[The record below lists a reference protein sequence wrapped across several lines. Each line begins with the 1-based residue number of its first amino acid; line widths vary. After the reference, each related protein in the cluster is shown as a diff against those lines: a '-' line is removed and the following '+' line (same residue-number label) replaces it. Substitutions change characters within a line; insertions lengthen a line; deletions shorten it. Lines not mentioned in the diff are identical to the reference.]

1 MRNVRLVWFVAVA
14 VASAALSLSGAVGA
28 STATTGNGAPS
39 GAHYDLNII
48 GVPKGKTASMTG
60 SNTHVIFVSLGTTS
74 TKATSKIL
82 LSQST
87 DGTFHVLDGNA
98 TLDGSAT
105 FSLPAPGSYTVWGRA
120 LGKPGGSSTVTTCAY
135 DTSTGTSIQVC
146 SINSA
151 VFVRGSGKSSFTN
164 VTADLTT
171 IVTTALVGTCTST
184 TVSLFDPCLQ
194 GYFWNYDNNGLKLL
208 QLRFYFTG

>member
-74 TKATSKIL
+74 TKPR
-82 LSQST
+82 ST
-87 DGTFHVLDGNA
+87 D
-98 TLDGSAT
+98 
-105 FSLPAPGSYTVWGRA
+105 R
-120 LGKPGGSSTVTTCAY
+120 
-135 DTSTGTSIQVC
+135 
-146 SINSA
+146 
-151 VFVRGSGKSSFTN
+151 
-164 VTADLTT
+164 
-171 IVTTALVGTCTST
+171 
-184 TVSLFDPCLQ
+184 
-194 GYFWNYDNNGLKLL
+194 
-208 QLRFYFTG
+208 